1 MALGHAPEGE
11 AVTEAEVW
19 AAMRAAQLELEA
31 VMERN
36 GMRFMPLKE
45 IEAKRQAAIEA
56 ARKAEK

>member
-1 MALGHAPEGE
+1 MALGDATAGE
-11 AVTEAEVW
+11 AVTEAEMW

-36 GMRFMPLKE
+36 GMRLTPLKE

>member
-1 MALGHAPEGE
+1 VALGDATAGE
-11 AVTEAEVW
+11 AVTEAEMW

-36 GMRFMPLKE
+36 GMRLTPLKE

>member
-1 MALGHAPEGE
+1 M
-11 AVTEAEVW
+11 W

-36 GMRFMPLKE
+36 GMRLTPLKE

>member
-1 MALGHAPEGE
+1 
-11 AVTEAEVW
+11 VTEAEVW

-36 GMRFMPLKE
+36 GMRFTPLKE
-45 IEAKRQAAIEA
+45 LEAKRQAAIEA

>member
-1 MALGHAPEGE
+1 MALGDAPEGE

-36 GMRFMPLKE
+36 GMRFTSLKE
-45 IEAKRQAAIEA
+45 LEAKRQAAIEA